1 MKTLDPIGRDHS
13 MQHEDGGLPSL
24 QIEMAAKLVRVLIA
38 EDHAVVREGTRKV
51 LERDPLLE
59 TVAEAEDGRQAVSLA
74 AQLKPDVVLL
84 DLRLPHLSGIEAIG
98 QIRQV
103 SPDSKVLILSAYD
116 EDDYVFAALEAG
128 AGGYMLKTAHASE
141 VIDAIHSVSRGDI
154 VLHPSIAAKLVRA
167 RNLGPRLGDHVEALS
182 EREIEILRLAAKGLR
197 NKDIARQLS
206 LSTRTVEGHLSHVF
220 AKLRVSSRTEAIAFG
235 TSHHW
240 FALD

>member
-167 RNLGPRLGDHVEALS
+167 RNLGPRLADHVEALS